1 MSLFSLGQVTSV
13 LQQAM
18 REISSLPETLPNISG
33 SGWII
38 AIGFLFLLPFV
49 SMFIRPILR
58 LGATFTYC
66 VSAVGSSLLTLA
78 SSLLI
83 VILQWLTVL
92 AEAVRPSSALVPIIR
107 LVIPLG
113 LIAVAVGSNLIPVL
127 HSLTAA
133 GIIAL
138 ALALRPL
145 GMIDRGV
152 LQRQLGY
159 LKQNLRKRS
168 VAIVATVVVCSIFL
182 AVGFLYLSQ
191 PSLHS
196 CLVDGQLQQQC
207 LVKLEAEQF

>member
-1 MSLFSLGQVTSV
+1 MSLFSVGQVTSV
-13 LQQAM
+13 LQRAT

-38 AIGFLFLLPFV
+38 AIGFLFFLPFV
-49 SMFIRPILR
+49 SMYIRPILR

-78 SSLLI
+78 SSLLL

-92 AEAVRPSSALVPIIR
+92 AEALRPSSALVPIIR
-107 LVIPLG
+107 LVLPLG
-113 LIAVAVGSNLIPVL
+113 LIVVAVGSNLIPVL

-145 GMIDRGV
+145 GVIDRGV
-152 LQRQLGY
+152 LKRQLGY
-159 LKQNLRKRS
+159 FKQNLRKRS

-182 AVGFLYLSQ
+182 AVGVLYLSQ

-196 CLVDGQLQQQC
+196 CLVDGQLQKQC

>member
-1 MSLFSLGQVTSV
+1 
-13 LQQAM
+13 
-18 REISSLPETLPNISG
+18 
-33 SGWII
+33 
-38 AIGFLFLLPFV
+38 
-49 SMFIRPILR
+49 MFIRPLLR
-58 LGATFTYC
+58 LSATFTYC

-78 SSLLI
+78 SSLL
-83 VILQWLTVL
+83 VAVLQWLTVL
-92 AEAVRPSSALVPIIR
+92 AEALRPSSALVPILRPAIA
-107 LVIPLG
+107 IG

-127 HSLTAA
+127 HSLTAV

-145 GMIDRGV
+145 GVIDGGV
-152 LQRQLGY
+152 LKRQLGY

-168 VAIVATVVVCSIFL
+168 VVIVATVVVGSIFL
-182 AVGFLYLSQ
+182 AVGVLYLSQ

>member
-1 MSLFSLGQVTSV
+1 MSVFSLGQVTSV
-13 LQQAM
+13 LQQAT
-18 REISSLPETLPNISG
+18 REISSLPGTLPNISG

-38 AIGFLFLLPFV
+38 ALGFLFFLPFV

-58 LGATFTYC
+58 LGATFMYC

-83 VILQWLTVL
+83 AVLQWLTVL
-92 AEAVRPSSALVPIIR
+92 TEALRPSSALVPILRPAIA
-107 LVIPLG
+107 IA

-159 LKQNLRKRS
+159 LTHSLRKRP

-182 AVGFLYLSQ
+182 AVGVLYLSQ